1 MEMLLFRL
9 RQLTCA
15 PWFILSACLWKRTCW
30 RCCKTTVLLGSL
42 CFLVEVVCMRDEY
55 NIILSTPIEA
65 DNIGC
70 FVQYQYIGKTQI
82 SADIL
87 AKTKK
92 MVKTLNEK
100 TFPIRRGFEQL
111 STIIYWWVVVFQSFA
126 KIVAPAQLKGKPP
139 GNCGYHR
146 RETTLDLKC

>member
-9 RQLTCA
+9 RRPTCA
-15 PWFILSACLWKRTCW
+15 PWFILSACLWKCTCW

-65 DNIGC
+65 DNIGR
-70 FVQYQYIGKTQI
+70 FGQYRYIGKTQI

-87 AKTKK
+87 AKKN
-92 MVKTLNEK
+92 VKNSKRED
-100 TFPIRRGFEQL
+100 FPIRRGFEQL
-111 STIIYWWVVVFQSFA
+111 STIIYWWVVVLQSFA
-126 KIVAPAQLKGKPP
+126 KIVAPARPKGKPP
-139 GNCGYHR
+139 GNCRYHR
-146 RETTLDLKC
+146 RKTTWDLNC